1 MPSLFGIPVIVLGG
15 VCLGLT
21 IVWVFVWPRGRVTP
35 ADGMRYLIVRWFHA
49 LVWLLLALAAFVA
62 GLELFGGLAL
72 AQPLALLALFV
83 YFVYMF
89 TLLTS
94 RQRA

>member
-1 MPSLFGIPVIVLGG
+1 MPTLFGVPLVLLGG
-15 VCLGLT
+15 VCLVLT
-21 IVWVFVWPRGRVTP
+21 IVWAFVWPRGRVTP
-35 ADGMRYLIVRWFHA
+35 SDGTRYLIVRWFHA